1 MKKLAH
7 IIQPLPFLFLT
18 GLMTVCMLS
27 SFNYA
32 IPQHHGN
39 SGEVNWAVLPNSYI
53 TINGSSNVNTFG
65 CEATGLFH
73 AETIHGTTAQDGKS
87 IKMTGSI
94 TLAINQFD
102 CNNRMLTNDLRK
114 TLKADEHP
122 KMSIRFL
129 SLERMPFCN
138 GGEDFLSGM
147 VIIELAGKRKS
158 FNLRYSFTK
167 TNSGYRLQG
176 SRAFSF
182 ADFEL
187 SPPKKIGGLVKV
199 KDDFD
204 VAFTLLLGNIN

>member
-1 MKKLAH
+1 MKKLAR
-7 IIQPLPFLFLT
+7 IIQSLPFLFLA
-18 GLMTVCMLS
+18 GMVMVGVLG

-32 IPQHHGN
+32 TPQRHGLG
-39 SGEVNWAVLPNSYI
+39 GEVNWAVLPNSYI
-53 TINGSSNVNTFG
+53 SINGRSNVNTFG
-65 CEATGLFH
+65 CEATGLFQ
-73 AETIHGTTAQDGKS
+73 AETLHGTIAQDGKS

-114 TLKADEHP
+114 TLKADEYP
-122 KMSIRFL
+122 QMSIRFR

-147 VIIELAGKRKS
+147 VIIELAGKRKP

-167 TNSGYRLQG
+167 TGSGYKLQG
-176 SRAFSF
+176 SRTFSF
-182 ADFEL
+182 ADFDL

-199 KDDFD
+199 NDDFD
-204 VAFTLLLGNIN
+204 VAFTLLLDNIN

>member
-7 IIQPLPFLFLT
+7 IIQPLPFLFLA
-18 GLMTVCMLS
+18 GLVTVCMLG

-32 IPQHHGN
+32 IPQHHAN

-65 CEATGLFH
+65 CEATGLFQ
-73 AETIHGTTAQDGKS
+73 AETLHGTTAQDGKS

-94 TLAINQFD
+94 TLGINQFD

-122 KMSIRFL
+122 QMNIHFL
-129 SLERMPFCN
+129 SLERMPLCN

-147 VIIELAGKRKS
+147 VIIELAGKRKP

-176 SRAFSF
+176 SRGFSF
-182 ADFEL
+182 ADFDL

-199 KDDFD
+199 NDDFD
-204 VAFTLLLGNIN
+204 VAFTLLLDNIN